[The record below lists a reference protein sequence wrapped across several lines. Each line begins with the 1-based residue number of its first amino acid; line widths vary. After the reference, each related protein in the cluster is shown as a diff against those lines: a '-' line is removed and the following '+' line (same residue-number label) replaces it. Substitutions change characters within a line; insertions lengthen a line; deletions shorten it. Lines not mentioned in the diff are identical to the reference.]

1 MCPRRY
7 GKPTSGVCA
16 GVIQNRCDRNGLV
29 CAQRQD
35 SPPLLAYLSNGY
47 FLSAAGCRLFVTW
60 LRCNSSCVDPF
71 TTRNRSLPIG
81 RGVSMA
87 ACHHTSNASRC
98 AMPQRVSVLVAG
110 TFARYFSSACEQ
122 LIAPMT
128 RQVCAVGVRLRSRV
142 RLRLGLG
149 LGLGLG

>member
-1 MCPRRY
+1 MRTAP
-7 GKPTSGVCA
+7 GFSATSCVP
-16 GVIQNRCDRNGLV
+16 Q
-29 CAQRQD
+29 Q
-35 SPPLLAYLSNGY
+35 
-47 FLSAAGCRLFVTW
+47 RLFLVSSRLQVVTW